1 MTILEIILGIIVYNC
16 PKRVNGISGK
26 AIKFDGIDDYIE
38 VENSTSLNPSK
49 ITMIAWIRLNGYSS
63 AYQSI
68 IEHGNGGGTRYQ
80 LRIIP
85 TPSNRLEVSVGNGS
99 VYTMVSGSQI
109 NLHKWYFV
117 GATADGDIVKVFIN
131 GELVNQ
137 KVQQAPITST
147 TTPIRIGNRNDNKQ
161 YFNGTIDEVMIFNT
175 SLTQDQIKALYEFT
189 RKKLISSGKTDTISS
204 SPSTYLILASPKSK
218 TVFEEVKINSKQG
231 RKIRGIIP
239 FNFIQFKNSLRIPP
253 GNFQIKIENKGIDSL
268 TGKTLI
274 EISIL

>member
-1 MTILEIILGIIVYNC
+1 MYVVVSPFTMEIN
-16 PKRVNGISGK
+16 
-26 AIKFDGIDDYIE
+26 
-38 VENSTSLNPSK
+38 
-49 ITMIAWIRLNGYSS
+49 
-63 AYQSI
+63 
-68 IEHGNGGGTRYQ
+68 
-80 LRIIP
+80 
-85 TPSNRLEVSVGNGS
+85 
-99 VYTMVSGSQI
+99 
-109 NLHKWYFV
+109 KWYFV
-117 GATADGDIVKVFIN
+117 AGVVNGTHQILYVNGKRVSISSRPNFVFRRTIYPVGVGGWGDGTGD
-131 GELVNQ
+131 
-137 KVQQAPITST
+137 
-147 TTPIRIGNRNDNKQ
+147 RW
-161 YFNGTIDEVMIFNT
+161 NGTIDEVMIFNT